1 MKKKRVC
8 VYLRVDSCSEL
19 DDVERQK
26 EIICEYVKR
35 KLNNSFIEYYI
46 DDGYSGRDFN
56 RPTINKLINDTES
69 NEIDIIVV
77 SDYSKIS
84 RNLIDLYKFVNEYL
98 IPRNIQLIS
107 SKEGPYK
114 DYVKNIDY
122 IIKHN

>member
-1 MKKKRVC
+1 MEKKKIC
-8 VYLRVDSCSEL
+8 VYLRVGNGSQL

-46 DDGYSGRDFN
+46 DDGYSGRNFN
-56 RPTINKLINDTES
+56 RPAINKLINDTES
-69 NEIDIIVV
+69 NEMDIIVV

-107 SKEGPYK
+107 IKEGPYK